1 MAFETEVL
9 STLTMT
15 QAEIGGFREIVSS
28 YSLSGHTMLPNID
41 EVMAT
46 LEFLK
51 SSAPGVR
58 AAGVT
63 KETRVVSTAYA
74 PTDGSQS

>member
-28 YSLSGHTMLPNID
+28 YSLSGHTKPPNFD
-41 EVMAT
+41 EVLGT
-46 LEFLK
+46 LEFLNHQC
-51 SSAPGVR
+51 PEYEPPEWPR
-58 AAGVT
+58 QH
-63 KETRVVSTAYA
+63 E
-74 PTDGSQS
+74 